1 MFNQEQK
8 NKFEHLAGLT
18 NGMIELLKYTIKS
31 KNLSTDELDIVK
43 CNLVIMNEIHKTIFE
58 LCTCEEMYRTD

>member
-18 NGMIELLKYTIKS
+18 NGMIELLKYFIQS
-31 KNLSTDELDIVK
+31 KDLSPEGLDIIK
-43 CNLVIMNEIHKTIFE
+43 CNIVIMNEIHKTIFE
-58 LCTCEEMYRTD
+58 LCTPEEMYRTD